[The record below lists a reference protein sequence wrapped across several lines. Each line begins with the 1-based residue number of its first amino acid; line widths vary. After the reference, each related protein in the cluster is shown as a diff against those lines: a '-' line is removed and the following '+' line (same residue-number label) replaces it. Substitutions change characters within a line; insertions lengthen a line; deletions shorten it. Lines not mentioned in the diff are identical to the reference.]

1 MKKFKLRK
9 ITFNNDETNHTAA
22 IQSNNVV
29 VVITDDEKEALYR
42 IREYFRELPLTNFYL
57 GWDKKVYPQ
66 FVVEVETNK

>member
-29 VVITDDEKEALYR
+29 VVITDDDKEVRRR
-42 IREYFRELPLTNFYL
+42 IEQYFRELPLTNFYL
-57 GWDKKVYPQ
+57 GWNKQVYPQ

>member
-9 ITFNNDETNHTAA
+9 ITFDNDETNHTAA

>member
-1 MKKFKLRK
+1 VKKFKLRK